1 MYGMLYTVREFNT
14 MISVLLTRAGISE
27 DQTCRIKGNFGG
39 STSTWHLEPEGCR
52 APGFRRQL
60 VGGPART
67 CHLLARS
74 RPAGGSTERSR
85 RPRLERVPVRE
96 LGAPAGLGQGSL
108 KAERRAFD
116 DQRVPAQD
124 AVQRHPGRHPRTS
137 HLGDGDPNNRRRSL
151 RIRSLTREGDVRGDV
166 GLTRDPRRDEG
177 GGPPM
182 TCWALKDDNP
192 PTLRPLSTEGDVQ
205 GDVDHSC
212 CSRMFSPN
220 TAACRPRSP
229 GVTSS

>member
-1 MYGMLYTVREFNT
+1 MYGMLYTVRHFNT

-27 DQTCRIKGNFGG
+27 DETCRIKGNFGG

-60 VGGPART
+60 VGRPART

-96 LGAPAGLGQGSL
+96 LGVTAGLGQGSL
-108 KAERRAFD
+108 KAEPRAFD
-116 DQRVPAQD
+116 SQYVPTQD
-124 AVQRHPGRHPRTS
+124 AVQRHAGRHPRS
-137 HLGDGDPNNRRRSL
+137 SNLGDDDPNRRPGYSRS
-151 RIRSLTREGDVRGDV
+151 RSLTREGDVRGDV
-166 GLTRDPRRDEG
+166 GLTRDPRRDEDG
-177 GGPPM
+177 G
-182 TCWALKDDNP
+182 L
-192 PTLRPLSTEGDVQ
+192 PTTRWGLEDENLPTIRPLSTEGDVQ

-212 CSRMFSPN
+212 CSRMFSPD
-220 TAACRPRSP
+220 TAAGRPRSP